1 LNVAIA
7 TYYAVATATRRHK
20 RTHVKKQEQ
29 RERVLA
35 IAVEFVTE
43 VGFGNLTFRTLARRA
58 GTSDRMLLYYFSD
71 KRELVTAI
79 LGVVS
84 ARFRGLLVD
93 VPEEGRVAPNV
104 LLIRAANLFESP
116 EARPLA
122 LVWLELAAL
131 SQREP
136 EVYGPATTRIHMEW
150 ATWLDAR
157 LAVPDPSERA
167 AAVEALLTICDGL
180 LVQGL
185 VGDAV
190 SVRRALH
197 VLSDWAEPRTQRPV
211 KATRLDAEA
220 SRSRNTRRR

>member
-1 LNVAIA
+1 
-7 TYYAVATATRRHK
+7 
-20 RTHVKKQEQ
+20 VKKHEQ

-35 IAVEFVTE
+35 TAVELVLE

-84 ARFRGLLVD
+84 ERFRALLVEAAD
-93 VPEEGRVAPNV
+93 EGLVSPSE
-104 LLIRAANLFESP
+104 LLIRTANLFEAP

-136 EVYGPATTRIHMEW
+136 EVYGSVTAGILREW

-157 LAVPDPSERA
+157 LAVPDASERA
-167 AAVEALLTICDGL
+167 ATVEALLTICDGL

-185 VGDAV
+185 VGDSA
-190 SVRRALH
+190 SVRAALR
-197 VLSDWAEPRTQRPV
+197 VLSEWAEPRARRPK
-211 KATRLDAEA
+211 KATGWDPEA
-220 SRSRNTRRR
+220 SRSRRPRRR